1 MGLVSR
7 SITATRWFSVRVR
20 TIGIHH
26 DDYQRMCMAN
36 VM

>member
-7 SITATRWFSVRVR
+7 SITATRWFSVRI

-36 VM
+36 VI